1 MPTTRRQFLTSTVL
15 TTTSLAFLDRLT
27 PVTAADARLRPNDL
41 NPDNGIESTLRL
53 LEETPREKLLEEV
66 AARIKS
72 QSLSYREL
80 LAALLVAGVRNI
92 QPRPQVGF
100 KFHAV
105 LVINSAHLASLASP
119 DGDRWLPIF
128 WALDR
133 FKAAQME
140 TVKTSGWRMSP
151 VNEETV
157 PVASKARQAL
167 IEAMDNWDEV
177 GADAAAASLARHV
190 SRNECFELFARYGA
204 RDFRDIGHKAI
215 YVANS
220 FRTLDAIGWQHAQP
234 VLRSLAYALLKY
246 DGDNPS
252 KSDQAADRPG
262 RRNAE
267 LVKKI
272 RGDWR
277 DAKPSTDATA
287 RFLKDLRSQSD
298 QDACAAVVEALND
311 GVSPAS
317 IWDALLASSAEML
330 MRKTNIVTLHA
341 VTSSNALR
349 FAYETAADPQLRL
362 VLLLQNAAFV
372 TLFRNAAG
380 KLNDKQLDTMEPAD
394 APKDAAEIF
403 ATKDRAT
410 AAAKALAY
418 LKDPARANDLIAHAR
433 RLVFLKGNDAHD
445 YKFSSAVLEDY
456 YHLSPQWRDRYLAT
470 AMYYLPAA
478 QSPDTPLVNRI
489 RAVLG

>member
-1 MPTTRRQFLTSTVL
+1 MPTTRRQFLTSAAL
-15 TTTSLAFLDRLT
+15 TTTSLAFLNRLT
-27 PVTAADARLRPNDL
+27 PVSAADAQLRPNDL

-66 AARIKS
+66 ATRIKN

-80 LAALLVAGVRNI
+80 LASLLVAGVRNI

-119 DGDRWLPIF
+119 DADRWLPIF

-133 FKAAQME
+133 FKSAQLE
-140 TVKTSGWRMSP
+140 TMKTSGWRMSP
-151 VNEETV
+151 VNEDKL
-157 PVASKARQAL
+157 PAASKARQAF
-167 IEAMDNWDEV
+167 IQAMETWDEPA
-177 GADAAAASLARHV
+177 ADLAAAALARHA

-246 DGDNPS
+246 DGENPS
-252 KSDQAADRPG
+252 KSDQPADRPG

-272 RGDWR
+272 RPDWQ
-277 DAKPSTDATA
+277 DAKPAADATA
-287 RFLKDLRSQSD
+287 TFLKNLRTQSD

-311 GVSPAS
+311 GVSPSS

-349 FAYETAADPQLRL
+349 FAYETSADPQLRL
-362 VLLLQNAAFV
+362 TLLLQNAAFV
-372 TLFRNAAG
+372 PLFRSAAG
-380 KLNDKQLDTMEPAD
+380 KLNDKQLDTMQPAE

-403 ATKDRAT
+403 NTKDRQT
-410 AAAKALAY
+410 AAAKALAW
-418 LKDPARANDLIAHAR
+418 LKDPTHANDLITQAR

-456 YHLSPQWRDRYLAT
+456 YHLAPQWRDHYLAT
-470 AMYYLPAA
+470 ALYYLPIA

-489 RAVLG
+489 RAALA